1 MGDDEKVS
9 RNWLTKVIKGYLIVL
24 VEKKHIELIYHIPW
38 LYQYPPLHFHWSY
51 KKIIEHFE
59 KLPPLD
65 HGGPEMKCT
74 YFHRNCW
81 KKIA

>member
-1 MGDDEKVS
+1 M
-9 RNWLTKVIKGYLIVL
+9 
-24 VEKKHIELIYHIPW
+24 PW
-38 LYQYPPLHFHWSY
+38 LYQYPHSPLIGPE
-51 KKIIEHFE
+51 KLIEHFK

-81 KKIA
+81 KKTP